1 VVPRARPYVQGWN
14 TCCHMPSGMDER
26 GKRVANVLLAALI
39 VGSGCASTRTAEFG
53 RLPNNKSL
61 VTLTV
66 SEDRDVVRRECQGAV
81 APGPILGCRALWPI
95 VLGESLIVQHVKIV
109 RYTDALPSAMA
120 FEIDIHE
127 LCHAVAALQQIEDP
141 CHVGNHGLLR
151 SSVLP
156 TRTLP

>member
-1 VVPRARPYVQGWN
+1 
-14 TCCHMPSGMDER
+14 M
-26 GKRVANVLLAALI
+26 LLTALI

-53 RLPNNKSL
+53 RLPNDESL

-66 SEDRDVVRRECQGAV
+66 SEDRGVVSRECQGAV
-81 APGPILGCRALWPI
+81 APGPILGCRALRPI
-95 VLGESLIVQHVKIV
+95 VLGDSLVVQHVKIV

-127 LCHAVAALQQIEDP
+127 LCHAVAALQQINDP
-141 CHVGNHGLLR
+141 CHEGNHGLLR
-151 SSVLP
+151 SSVSP